1 MVTAAERIAAAKA
14 RRVARVEVAG
24 EEWHVRRLSADVVME
39 ISRRGREGSPLSV
52 AEWLAF
58 GVCNDDGSDYFT
70 ADEAAEYAAAA
81 GVDAVRLADAVAD
94 KAGLGQESAAK
105 N

>member
-1 MVTAAERIAAAKA
+1 MVTAAERIAAAKS
-14 RRVARVEVAG
+14 RRISKVDVGG
-24 EEWHVRRLSADVVME
+24 EEFFVRRLPADVVME
-39 ISRRGREGSPLSV
+39 ITRAAREGKQLSV

-58 GVCNDDGSDYFT
+58 GVCNEDGSAYFT
-70 ADEAAEYAAAA
+70 DEEAAEYSEAA

-94 KAGLGQESAAK
+94 KAGLGPESAAK